1 MTRWIPLLAL
11 AAGLVPIPTRAA
23 ELLVPGRSETYAYRD
38 FGGLPLPSYQSG
50 YVASV
55 NQSMSAYRIDHV
67 TEGPKIQQSLDPPET
82 FQYRVDAVAVSF
94 DQRVAVSAGA
104 MDREG
109 RLTSVLAWFRMDG
122 SLIRFV
128 RTWPFTAGEIGFTA
142 DGSLW
147 AIGVE
152 KLEDLTE
159 NPVHHVMRQY
169 GPDGTL
175 IRSLLPR
182 SSLSTGRHHPTE
194 GALLLTS
201 QFHAAVISPVAGLW
215 TVVTTQGVE
224 ISEGSLALPPGFQI
238 VLGGIT
244 DSGRLF
250 VEGHWE
256 NAALRG
262 SFPPITVF
270 EIRQASS
277 ALELV
282 QTGSALPTEAFG
294 MLLGSE
300 GEDLV
305 FHVSSRGQGSRL
317 VWTRAR

>member
-11 AAGLVPIPTRAA
+11 AAGLVSIPTRAA
-23 ELLVPGRSETYAYRD
+23 ELLVPSRSETYAYRD
-38 FGGLPLPSYQSG
+38 FGGLPLPGYQSG
-50 YVASV
+50 HVASV

-67 TEGPKIQQSLDPPET
+67 TEGPKLQRSLDLPET
-82 FQYRVDAVAVSF
+82 FRYQVDAVAVSF
-94 DQRVAVSAGA
+94 DRRVAVSAGA
-104 MDREG
+104 VDREG

-147 AIGVE
+147 AIGIE

-159 NPVHHVMRQY
+159 KPVHDVMRQY
-169 GPDGTL
+169 DPGGNL
-175 IRSLLPR
+175 VRSFLPR
-182 SSLSTGRHHPTE
+182 SSLSTGSRHPTE

-201 QFHAAVISPVAGLW
+201 RHHAAMISPLAGTW
-215 TVVTTQGVE
+215 TVVSTQGTVV
-224 ISEGSLALPPGFQI
+224 SEGSLALPPGFQI
-238 VLGGIT
+238 VLGGVT

-250 VEGHWE
+250 VEGPWE
-256 NAALRG
+256 NAVLRG

-270 EIRQASS
+270 EVRQESGD
-277 ALELV
+277 LELV
-282 QTGSALPTEAFG
+282 ETGAALPTEAFG

-305 FHVSSRGQGSRL
+305 FHVSARDQDSRL

>member
-1 MTRWIPLLAL
+1 MTYWIPLLAL

-23 ELLVPGRSETYAYRD
+23 ELLVPSRSETYAYRD
-38 FGGLPLPSYQSG
+38 FGGLPLPSYQSEH
-50 YVASV
+50 VASV

-67 TEGPKIQQSLDPPET
+67 TEGPRIQQALDLPET

-104 MDREG
+104 MDKEG

-128 RTWPFTAGEIGFTA
+128 RTWPFTAAEIGFTA

-147 AIGVE
+147 SIGVE
-152 KLEDLTE
+152 KLEDLTMK
-159 NPVHHVMRQY
+159 PVHDVMRRY
-169 GPDGTL
+169 DPDGKL
-175 IRSLLPR
+175 VRSLLPQ
-182 SSLSTGRHHPTE
+182 SSLSAGSRHPTE
-194 GALLLTS
+194 RALLLTS
-201 QFHAAVISPVAGLW
+201 RLYAAVICPIAGTF
-215 TVVTTQGVE
+215 TVVSPPGVVV
-224 ISEGSLALPPGFQI
+224 SEGSLALPQGFEI

-244 DSGRLF
+244 DSGRIF
-250 VEGHWE
+250 VEGHWGNE
-256 NAALRG
+256 TLRG
-262 SFPPITVF
+262 SFPPIAVF
-270 EIRQASS
+270 EIQQADG

-282 QTGSALPTEAFG
+282 ETGAALPAGAFG

-305 FHVSSRGQGSRL
+305 FHVSARGQDSQL

>member
-1 MTRWIPLLAL
+1 MTRWIPMLAL
-11 AAGLVPIPTRAA
+11 AAGLVSIPTRAA
-23 ELLVPGRSETYAYRD
+23 ELLVPRRSETYAYRD
-38 FGGLPLPSYQSG
+38 FGGLPLPSYQSEH
-50 YVASV
+50 VASV

-67 TEGPKIQQSLDPPET
+67 TEGPRIQQSLDLPET

-94 DQRVAVSAGA
+94 DQRVAVSTGA

-159 NPVHHVMRQY
+159 KPVYDVMRRY
-169 GPDGTL
+169 DPDGNL
-175 IRSLLPR
+175 VGSSLPR
-182 SSLSTGRHHPTE
+182 ASLSTGSQHPTE

-201 QFHAAVISPVAGLW
+201 RLYAAVISPVAGTW
-215 TVVTTQGVE
+215 TVVSTDGSVV
-224 ISEGSLALPPGFQI
+224 SEGSLALPPGFEI

-250 VEGHWE
+250 VEGHWKD
-256 NAALRG
+256 ATLRG

-270 EIRQASS
+270 EIRRSGGD
-277 ALELV
+277 LELV
-282 QTGSALPTEAFG
+282 ETEAALPTGAFG

-305 FHVSSRGQGSRL
+305 FHVSSRGRDSQL
-317 VWTRAR
+317 VWTRPR